1 MARNIRDKDDVDNL
15 SRDSI
20 NDTEPSAKP
29 KRFRGPGK
37 KKDKKPKVKR
47 IRTADQKARKKVTD
61 AARRKRLKEGQWSE
75 RTEEKLRE

>member
-15 SRDSI
+15 SRESI

-37 KKDKKPKVKR
+37 NKDKKVKVKR
-47 IRTADQKARKKVTD
+47 ISTPDQKAMKKVTD
-61 AARRKRLKEGQWSE
+61 AARRKRLKEGQWS
-75 RTEEKLRE
+75 